1 MANKFS
7 NFLRLI
13 FGLSKGSAGYF
24 KNTASDTKAFIYGDK
39 EIKKLLEKIKN
50 QQIDYHQVLA
60 KYKKKYPFMDS
71 AVIAGLTISEMI
83 DNGVSK
89 DVQLAYELSFANKSK
104 NISFLETWNSFDD
117 PEQRL
122 GFVNTIKGKLFE
134 IKYIDHLNANLEP
147 GYIASIAES
156 STQKGWD
163 IEITGP
169 DEEVINQI
177 QLKATASVNYVKEH
191 IEKYPNIDIVTLEDL
206 KGEIG
211 LNDKISFATLSN
223 DELQAEILSS
233 TSNYEYAPFL
243 IGMGYVVFSSYLKKD
258 LNFFEKNIDIGDRG
272 TGVIIN
278 GAIIVST
285 GLVFG
290 LIAVIAKEIAL
301 NKGNKKREY
310 INYLKEQIEL
320 HNNSLSKLDKKFSR
334 RDFLKGLFLTAG
346 LGRYAIKKL

>member
-1 MANKFS
+1 M
-7 NFLRLI
+7 
-13 FGLSKGSAGYF
+13 
-24 KNTASDTKAFIYGDK
+24 
-39 EIKKLLEKIKN
+39 
-50 QQIDYHQVLA
+50 
-60 KYKKKYPFMDS
+60 
-71 AVIAGLTISEMI
+71 
-83 DNGVSK
+83 
-89 DVQLAYELSFANKSK
+89 
-104 NISFLETWNSFDD
+104 
-117 PEQRL
+117 
-122 GFVNTIKGKLFE
+122 
-134 IKYIDHLNANLEP
+134 
-147 GYIASIAES
+147 GYI
-156 STQKGWD
+156 
-163 IEITGP
+163 EISGP

-177 QLKATASVNYVKEH
+177 QLKATTSVNYVKEN
-191 IEKYPNIDIVTLEDL
+191 IEKYQNIDIVTLEDL

-223 DELQAEILSS
+223 DELQTEILSA

-243 IGMGYVVFSSYLKKD
+243 VGMGYVVFSSYLKKD

-290 LIAVIAKEIAL
+290 LITVIAKEIAL
-301 NKGNKKREY
+301 NEGNKKREY
-310 INYLKEQIEL
+310 INYLKDQIEL